1 MSTHCGFVAI
11 IGKPNAGKSTLLNS
25 LIGSKLSIITP
36 KPQTTRKR
44 VIGIYS
50 VDDTQIVFIDTPG
63 ILKPRYE
70 MQRIMMNYVHESV
83 NESDLLLYLID
94 IKDLMDSDFPGYA
107 IDLLKSFTNPKI
119 IILNKVDL
127 IKDKKQILPV
137 MDKIIKL
144 GIFTEVIPLSAL
156 ENDNTDILVNLIKK
170 HIPEAPFYYDPELLS
185 TQPQRFFVAELIR
198 ENIFNLF
205 KDEIPYSTEVQIVE
219 FKERSAGKWFISAEI
234 FVERD
239 SQKRIII
246 GAGGSKIKEIG
257 EKSRMEIENHLELE
271 VYLELFV
278 KVRANWRDDK
288 SRLSSMGY

>member
-70 MQRIMMNYVHESV
+70 MQKIMMNYVHESV

-94 IKDLMDSDFPGYA
+94 VKDLMESDFPGYA
-107 IDLLKSFTNPKI
+107 IDLMKSFSNPKI

-127 IKDKKQILPV
+127 VKDKKQILPI
-137 MDKIIKL
+137 MGKIIKL
-144 GIFTEVIPLSAL
+144 GLFTDVIPLSAL
-156 ENDNTDILVNLIKK
+156 ENDNTDILINLIKK

-185 TQPQRFFVAELIR
+185 TQPQRFFVSELIR

-234 FVERD
+234 YVERD

-246 GAGGSKIKEIG
+246 GAGGCKIKEIG

>member
-1 MSTHCGFVAI
+1 MSTRCGFVAI

-70 MQRIMMNYVHESV
+70 MQKIMMNYVHESV

-94 IKDLMDSDFPGYA
+94 VKDLMDSDFPGYA
-107 IDLLKSFTNPKI
+107 VDLMKSFKNPKI

-127 IKDKKQILPV
+127 VKDKKQILPV

-144 GIFTEVIPLSAL
+144 GLFTDVIPLSAL

-219 FKERSAGKWFISAEI
+219 FKERAAGKWFISAEI

-246 GAGGSKIKEIG
+246 GAGGNKIKEIG

>member
-1 MSTHCGFVAI
+1 MTTHCGFVAI

-50 VDDTQIVFIDTPG
+50 LDDTQIVFIDTPG

-83 NESDLLLYLID
+83 GESDLLLYLID

-107 IDLLKSFTNPKI
+107 VDLMQRFTNPKI

-137 MDKIIKL
+137 MEKIIKL
-144 GIFTEVIPLSAL
+144 GIFSEVIPLSAL
-156 ENDNTDILVNLIKK
+156 ENDNTDILINLIKK
-170 HIPEAPFYYDPELLS
+170 YIPEAPFYYDPELLS

-234 FVERD
+234 YVERD

-246 GAGGSKIKEIG
+246 GVGGSKIKEIG

>member
-94 IKDLMDSDFPGYA
+94 IKDLMESDFPGYA
-107 IDLLKSFTNPKI
+107 VDLLKSFSNPKI

-127 IKDKKQILPV
+127 IKDKNQILPV
-137 MDKIIKL
+137 MEKIIKL
-144 GIFTEVIPLSAL
+144 GLFTEVIPLSAL

-205 KDEIPYSTEVQIVE
+205 KDEIPYSTEVQIIE
-219 FKERSAGKWFISAEI
+219 FKERTAGKWFISAEI

-257 EKSRMEIENHLELE
+257 EKSRIEIENHLELE